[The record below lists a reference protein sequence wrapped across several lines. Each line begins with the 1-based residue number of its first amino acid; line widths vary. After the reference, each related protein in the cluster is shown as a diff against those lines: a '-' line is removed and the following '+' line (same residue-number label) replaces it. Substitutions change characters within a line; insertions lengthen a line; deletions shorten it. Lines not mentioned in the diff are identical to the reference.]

1 MNTEKRIGQLVRQ
14 LRGNR
19 SLREFAQ
26 LCDISHTA
34 LDAIECGVN
43 KRTNKP
49 TQAKTVTLQRIADAA
64 GVPLSYITG
73 EKSNSPIKV
82 PVLGKVAA
90 GVPIDA
96 VTDVLDYEEI
106 SPDMVKDG
114 SEYFALQLKG
124 DSMEPKMS
132 DGDVVIVR
140 KQETIDNGQ
149 IAIVCVNGYEAT
161 CKKIMI
167 KPNGAIILQ
176 PLNPTHEPM
185 FYTPEEVEALPITIL
200 GRVVELRAK
209 F

>member
-1 MNTEKRIGQLVRQ
+1 MFSDRIKNLRKKAGYTQEELASMLDFGKSTIAMYESGQRTPDYSTMKKIAVIFNVDINYLYEFEKK
-14 LRGNR
+14 
-19 SLREFAQ
+19 A
-26 LCDISHTA
+26 
-34 LDAIECGVN
+34 
-43 KRTNKP
+43 
-49 TQAKTVTLQRIADAA
+49 
-64 GVPLSYITG
+64 PLKI
-73 EKSNSPIKV
+73 

-90 GVPIDA
+90 GVPIEA

-106 SPDMVKDG
+106 SPNMLKDG

-140 KQETIDNGQ
+140 KQEAIDNGQ

-161 CKKIMI
+161 CKKVMI

-185 FYTPEEVEALPITIL
+185 FYTPEEVVSLPITIL